1 MRLNPIAGA
10 FVSVLVVAGTAMLAA
25 PAQNTLQPGQITQAR
40 VWVQNRGRG
49 EAVPVD
55 LREANLDNPLRVRI
69 VNGEPAQG
77 APIMVR
83 VVVPLWDYRSVTLSP
98 TQNTAQALSG
108 EGASGWETTGI
119 VFASAE
125 GTTFLLK
132 RPR

>member
-10 FVSVLVVAGTAMLAA
+10 FVAVLVVAGTAMLAA
-25 PAQNTLQPGQITQAR
+25 PEQNTLQPGQITQAR

-98 TQNTAQALSG
+98 GQNTAQVLSG
-108 EGASGWETTGI
+108 EGANGWETTGI